1 VLYSAEADVW
11 SGGRHR
17 RAVESALEALTLR
30 QLQVTVALRP
40 SDLMAGVPL
49 VLAEAESLSRIEA
62 HEVARRKASGAP
74 LLTFSGPGD
83 EAAFSKAVDA
93 LFPPERRAV
102 TLSGPAHLV
111 TAIRAHQKVV
121 DIHVAAPW
129 PERVSKARLRL
140 PVLVTRGARKGRFA
154 MSDGTEVKLRF
165 DRYGE
170 AAVSVELPTFTGY
183 AVLTP
188 ES

>member
-1 VLYSAEADVW
+1 V
-11 SGGRHR
+11 
-17 RAVESALEALTLR
+17 
-30 QLQVTVALRP
+30 
-40 SDLMAGVPL
+40 AGVPL
-49 VLAEAESLSRIEA
+49 VLAEAGSLSRIEA
-62 HEVARRKASGAP
+62 HEVARRKTAGAP
-74 LLTFSGPGD
+74 VLTFSGPGD
-83 EAAFSKAVDA
+83 EGAFGKALDA
-93 LFPPERRAV
+93 LFPAERRAV
-102 TLSGPAHLV
+102 MVIGPGHLV

-121 DIHVAAPW
+121 DIHIAAPW

-140 PVLVTRGARKGRFA
+140 PALVTRGARKGRFA

-165 DRYGE
+165 DRSGP